1 VDVVQ
6 TYQEA
11 LDYLYRFIPNP
22 THRSDPS
29 ENLVRTRE
37 LLTALADP
45 QRQFA
50 SVVIAGTKG
59 KGSTTAMIAQIAR
72 ASGLRVGMWTSPHLH
87 SYRERIQVNG
97 EPISQDDLLGYVRR
111 VEPLLQTFEL
121 EAGLPATFAIGFA
134 IAMRYFADQNVDIAI
149 VEVGLG
155 GRYDSANVLTPV
167 ISVITS
173 ISYDHMELLGDT
185 IDAIAMEKG
194 GIAKSGVP
202 LLVAPQPYAAL
213 VTVAACAA
221 EAGAPCVVVDDAG
234 TGGIRGYDPADE
246 RVRGPIPELFDP
258 FDTYTGPATA
268 NLHGEFQLENTR
280 LVIAAALFLRRA
292 GINITDDAIATGLT
306 TVTWPGRYEY
316 VTTGRAAVLF
326 DGAHNVDSAE
336 RLVASIRRDFVG
348 RRVTCVIGCSK
359 DKSVDTMVP
368 IFASIADQV
377 IVTASRHPRSLRDL
391 GYLRDLVVGARPDIQ
406 VIGIDDPADALHFA
420 LHHAEADELI
430 VMTGSLFVV
439 AAGREMLD
447 LPRVVDIL

>member
-1 VDVVQ
+1 MVQ

-37 LLTALADP
+37 LLAAFADP
-45 QRQFA
+45 QRQFP

-72 ASGLRVGMWTSPHLH
+72 ASGLRVGMWSSPHLH

-97 EPISQDDLLGYVRR
+97 EPISQDALVDYVRH
-111 VEPLLQTFEL
+111 VVPLVQRFER

-134 IAMRYFADQNVDIAI
+134 IAMRYFADQNVDIAV

-155 GRYDSANVLTPV
+155 GRYDSANVLTPLL
-167 ISVITS
+167 SVITS

-202 LLVAPQPYAAL
+202 LIVAPQPYAAL

-258 FDTYTGPATA
+258 FDWYTGPATA
-268 NLHGEFQLENTR
+268 NLHGEFQHENTR
-280 LVIAAALFLRRA
+280 LAIAAAIFLRRA
-292 GINITDDAIATGLT
+292 GLIIPDEAIATGLQR
-306 TVTWPGRYEY
+306 VTWPGRYEY
-316 VTTGRAAVLF
+316 VPTAHGAVLL
-326 DGAHNVDSAE
+326 DGAHNVDSAQ
-336 RLVASIRRDFVG
+336 RLVASIRRDFPG
-348 RRVTCVIGCSK
+348 RRITCVIGCSK
-359 DKSVDTMVP
+359 DKSVDAMVP
-368 IFASIADQV
+368 TFASIADQV

-391 GYLRDLVVGARPDIQ
+391 GYLRDLVRAARADIQ
-406 VIGIDDPADALHFA
+406 VIGIDDPVDALNFA
-420 LHHAEADELI
+420 LHHAETDELI

-439 AAGREMLD
+439 AAGREALN
-447 LPRVVDIL
+447 LPRVIDIL